1 MYDRVNKW
9 GGAEKEILALHEI
22 FPDAP
27 LYTSVYSPQKAQ
39 WAKVFS
45 RVIPSFLQKLP
56 ILKNYHQLLGWLTP
70 LAYETFSFDE
80 YDLVISVTSEA
91 AKGIITKPSTK
102 HVCICLTPTRYLWSG
117 YEQYLNH
124 PPRTLSW
131 IPFYKFLS
139 QPFLEY
145 TKYWDL
151 IASQRPDVMVAISN
165 EVKARIKKYYQR
177 DSILIFPP
185 VDTRKFKNLPK
196 SRQKKMREDSL
207 LKNQGLKKGNYY
219 LIAGRLEPYKK
230 VDMAVCAFNKLGY
243 PLVVI
248 GTGSEEKKIRSIAK
262 KNVKVLGF
270 VDDEKLLIYY
280 QNAKAFIY
288 PQEEDFG
295 ITAVEAQAAGVPVIA
310 YKKGGA
316 LDTVIEGETGTFFD
330 KQTEKSLISAIE
342 RFRNMKFDILKMQ
355 ANADRF
361 SKERFKREI
370 HALVENI

>member
-9 GGAEKEILALHEI
+9 GGAEKLILALHEM

-39 WAKVFS
+39 WANVFPE
-45 RVIPSFLQKLP
+45 VIPSFLQKLP
-56 ILKNYHQLLGWLTP
+56 VLRNYHQLLGWLTP
-70 LAYETFSFDE
+70 IAYEMFSFDG

-117 YEQYLNH
+117 YEEYLKNR
-124 PPRTLSW
+124 PRALSW
-131 IPFYKFLS
+131 IPFYKLLS
-139 QPFLEY
+139 RPFLEY

-151 IASQRPDVMVAISN
+151 IASQRPDVMVAISS
-165 EVKARIKKYYQR
+165 EVKTRIKKYYQR
-177 DSILIFPP
+177 DSIVVFPP
-185 VDTRKFKNLPK
+185 VDTRTFNNLPK
-196 SRQKKMREDSL
+196 IRQEKMKTDSL

-230 VDMAVCAFNKLGY
+230 VALAASAFNKLGY

-248 GTGSEEKKIRSIAK
+248 GTGSEEKKIRSMAK

-270 VDDEKLLIYY
+270 VDDEKLPIYY

-310 YKKGGA
+310 FKKGGA
-316 LDTVIEGETGTFFD
+316 LDTVVEGETGIFFD
-330 KQTEKSLISAIE
+330 KQTEESLISAIK
-342 RFRNMKFDILKMQ
+342 RFENMKFDIHKMQ
-355 ANADRF
+355 TNADRF

-370 HALVENI
+370 LALVENI